1 MPSVNTVA
9 TRSKCPV
16 RLLDL
21 AVAGVPT
28 AAHDVGEARTYVC
41 HGVNG
46 ALVSGAEV
54 DPLVDA
60 AVSLARNAGRPRD
73 AALSNRLL
81 RGDLSLT
88 KAADALEAIYGEALR
103 QRAAR

>member
-1 MPSVNTVA
+1 
-9 TRSKCPV
+9 CPV

-21 AVAGVPT
+21 AVAGVP
-28 AAHDVGEARTYVC
+28 AAVHDVGEARTYVC

-60 AVSLARNAGRPRD
+60 AVSLAQIAGRPRD
-73 AALSNRLL
+73 GVLPDRLL
-81 RGDLSLT
+81 HGDLSLT
-88 KAADALEAIYGEALR
+88 KAADDLETVYDEALR
-103 QRAAR
+103 RRAAR